1 MDGISET
8 IKIGLSK
15 LPLLDPFKD
24 IPMREENVN
33 FVTNQSVSGK
43 EDPNFN
49 DHELDYDDRK
59 SEWENEKSTFNVF
72 NE

>member
-15 LPLLDPFKD
+15 LPLLNPFKD
-24 IPMREENVN
+24 IPMGEENVN
-33 FVTNQSVSGK
+33 FVTNQSLSGK
-43 EDPNFN
+43 EGSNFN
-49 DHELDYDDRK
+49 NHELHNDDRK
-59 SEWENEKSTFNVF
+59 SEWENDKSAFDVF

>member
-15 LPLLDPFKD
+15 LPLLNPFKD
-24 IPMREENVN
+24 IPVGEENVN
-33 FVTNQSVSGK
+33 FVTNQSFSGK
-43 EDPNFN
+43 KDSNFN
-49 DHELDYDDRK
+49 DHELDNDRK
-59 SEWENEKSTFNVF
+59 SEWENERSAFDVF